1 MRGQTYA
8 LQSVADDLEHLHDA
22 WREGATDADL
32 RRGSA
37 ILRRFLVD
45 NGQGVLIQVWRDQ
58 GFAQQPVVVAPSLS
72 NVTLAESGK
81 VTLATAGGAI
91 VGGVQVAGY
100 LRAAAPIDDGF
111 DPEGHEQQLIPYVLA
126 PCIVVH
132 GRPISRGDLVK
143 YFANDLGGVH
153 LSWRAQKKQGEYVRL
168 FQRIEGLPIQ
178 AELLG
183 KDLLHFELLAVGQ
196 AIGQS
201 TDMLKLA
208 ETIRALSR

>member
-8 LQSVADDLEHLHDA
+8 LQSVADDLEHLNDS
-22 WREGATDADL
+22 WRDGATDVDL

-45 NGQGVLIQVWRDQ
+45 NGQGVLIQVWRDL
-58 GFAQQPVVVAPSLS
+58 GFAQGPAVVAPSLS
-72 NVTLAESGK
+72 LAESGK
-81 VTLATAGGAI
+81 VILATAGGARVNGI
-91 VGGVQVAGY
+91 QVAGY

-111 DPEGHEQQLIPYVLA
+111 DPEGREQHLIPYVSA

-132 GRPISRGDLVK
+132 GRPISRRELVN

-153 LSWRAQKKQGEYVRL
+153 LSWRAKKKQGEYVRL
-168 FQRIEGLPIQ
+168 FQQIEEMPIQ

-183 KDLLHFELLAVGQ
+183 KDLLHFELLAIGQ

-201 TDMLKLA
+201 ADMLKLA
-208 ETIRALSR
+208 KTIRAMTG